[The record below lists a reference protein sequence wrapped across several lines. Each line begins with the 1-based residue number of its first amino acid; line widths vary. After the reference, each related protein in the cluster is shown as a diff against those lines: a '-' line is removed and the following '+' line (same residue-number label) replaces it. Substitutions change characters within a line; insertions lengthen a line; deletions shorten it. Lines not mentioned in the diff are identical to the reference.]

1 MSLMP
6 GISTGNYLLPPNLRV
21 LSSLSKAYN
30 ITISSPGR
38 LIILYHHLTMNSAS
52 VCMPMFVC
60 IDVGHF
66 LELKKNT
73 WGVMDLRK
81 DFLQND
87 MIFAQSFMD
96 FGILFHDMYLF
107 IVF

>member
-81 DFLQND
+81 DFLQNA

-96 FGILFHDMYLF
+96 FGILFHDM
-107 IVF
+107 